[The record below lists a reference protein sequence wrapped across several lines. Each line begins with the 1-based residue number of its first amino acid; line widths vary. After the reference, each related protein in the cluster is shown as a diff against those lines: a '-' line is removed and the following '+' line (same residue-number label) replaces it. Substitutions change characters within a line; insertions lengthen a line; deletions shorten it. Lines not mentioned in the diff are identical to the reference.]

1 MIATDAPHCVY
12 NSLTYI
18 DQVEPQ
24 ESVWVE
30 EKKVVGLAVH
40 NFYSAP
46 VRVNAEDGRIHG
58 QLEHVRDILEQAVLR
73 RVHQLVP
80 DGETELDER
89 DIARGYAQFS
99 AAMY

>member
-58 QLEHVRDILEQAVLR
+58 QLETYSNKLFFSVFTNWCRMVNR
-73 RVHQLVP
+73 
-80 DGETELDER
+80 ETELDER

>member
-1 MIATDAPHCVY
+1 M
-12 NSLTYI
+12 
-18 DQVEPQ
+18 
-24 ESVWVE
+24 E

-80 DGETELDER
+80 DGEAELDER
-89 DIARGYAQFS
+89 DIARGDTHSLVRQCIDSSDNSVGRRHPHAT
-99 AAMY
+99 ALL